1 MPLLHHATTL
11 DAIEDI
17 RANGLHPGAYFVHED
32 WDNVIE
38 YYESTV
44 EDEGKTPVRLTID
57 STLLEQDAFVPDRN
71 GIDEP
76 LTYTLGMTEKEV
88 MDKWEES
95 GQTWQDCIEL
105 IGTCRYSKA
114 IDPLLITFPNLKAS
128 PRP

>member
-1 MPLLHHATTL
+1 MSLLYHVTTL

-17 RANGLHPGAYFVHED
+17 RANGLRPGAYFVHED

-57 STLLEQDAFVPDRN
+57 STLLEQDAFVPDQN

-76 LTYTLGMTEKEV
+76 LTHTLGMTEDEV
-88 MDKWEES
+88 IEEWAACD
-95 GQTWQDCIEL
+95 QTWQDCIEL

-114 IDPLLITFPNLKAS
+114 IDPSLITFPSIKAG

>member
-1 MPLLHHATTL
+1 MPLLHHATTT

-17 RANGLHPGAYFVHED
+17 RANGLRPGAYFVHED
-32 WDNVIE
+32 WENVIE

-57 STLLEQDAFVPDRN
+57 SSVLEQDAFVPDQN
-71 GIDEP
+71 GIEEP
-76 LTYTLGMTEKEV
+76 LTHTLGMSEEEV
-88 MDKWEES
+88 MEDWQS
-95 GQTWQDCIEL
+95 GPQTWMDCIEL

-114 IDPLLITFPNLKAS
+114 IDPSLIAFPSPKMG